1 MLQKH
6 TQKTTS
12 YGYFRCSTNLQ
23 DEERQIRALKDAKV
37 DFINGDKITGTS
49 NFNSRPELSK
59 LLKKM
64 DSGSVIVISE
74 LSRLSR
80 SFLGMVNE
88 ISVLLERGIQIRT
101 LDGRLDTT
109 AMPKEITMLIV
120 SILGYA
126 ASQELQQI
134 KSRTGEG
141 RSVARS
147 RGVKFGAKRKYTKE
161 QALLVCEM
169 RSQGKGWG
177 TIAKS
182 MNFTVAKCRRIV
194 DLEVVA

>member
-1 MLQKH
+1 M
-6 TQKTTS
+6 TS

-64 DSGSVIVISE
+64 DSGSVLVISE

-88 ISVLLERGIQIRT
+88 ISEYAVDFKEDLLDEREKGFVRVTVL
-101 LDGRLDTT
+101 
-109 AMPKEITMLIV
+109 
-120 SILGYA
+120 
-126 ASQELQQI
+126 
-134 KSRTGEG
+134 
-141 RSVARS
+141 S
-147 RGVKFGAKRKYTKE
+147 RGMQEVFVCFDAKG
-161 QALLVCEM
+161 QM
-169 RSQGKGWG
+169 RDYSKK
-177 TIAKS
+177 ISRDLISRICNS
-182 MNFTVAKCRRIV
+182 MNNTVREGTSKRENEPRT
-194 DLEVVA
+194 